1 MLLIRLKQRPLFGFL
16 ANPFGTTARAIELQG
31 DHLMVA
37 GRNMPTLVS
46 LADIGEEPAL
56 RKGALGTTLSLQSSE
71 QSNIILRAANHTDA
85 REFADIVKAAWVRF
99 NIDAFEHEAQ
109 RFDRL
114 YADVSG
120 LERPGRYPASCS
132 LELVL
137 QEARSLDATLLSK
150 LKSRAIGMDRAER
163 VALVRKFVA
172 DPRKA
177 RANAISVFVTAE
189 LELWKE
195 FFDTIESKPLTT
207 EQRLSVVVDENATLV
222 LAGAGSGKT
231 SVITAK
237 AAYLVKAGIRK
248 PEEILLL
255 AFAKNAA
262 AEMSERVQA
271 RSGVPIV
278 ARTFHA
284 LAYDIIGIVEGSK
297 PALADHATDDMA
309 FTNLIKQ
316 ILKDLVH
323 SLSEVSKAIIQ
334 FFAHFLVEP
343 KTEWDF
349 NTKHEFYTHME
360 QQDLRTLQGEKVKSY
375 EELQIANWLYENGV
389 EYEYEPVYEHKIPET
404 GRRDYQPD
412 FRLTESGIYI
422 EHFGVRRQKMADG
435 SEKLITAP
443 FVDRNEYLASMEWKR
458 NVHAEHETTLI
469 ETFSYERQE
478 GRLLTG
484 LAEKLAPHVTLKPR
498 PADTNYDRI
507 VDLKQVDDF
516 SKLLGTFLRKFKS
529 GGYSLEDCETKSGR
543 MKLGRRA
550 MAFLDVFA
558 PVFAEYQKRLG
569 GRIDFEDM
577 ILRAARYTETGRYV
591 SPFRHILV
599 DEFQDIS
606 QSRARLVKAL
616 KAQHPDVRVFAVGD
630 DWQSIFRFAGSDIH
644 LMRHFGRE
652 FGGSFDGEVGVHRA
666 VDLGRTFRS
675 VDQIAFAA
683 RTFVLRNPVQIQK
696 QIVPAGT
703 ATEPAIR
710 IVMTCPKAR
719 DEGKLNEVLTVL
731 SAKSDP
737 AGKTASVLLLAR
749 YRYLEPDLHDLRR
762 RFPRLTFSF
771 KTIHASKGLE
781 ADHVVLLNADS
792 GRVGFPSEIVDD
804 PLLGLVSPDEETFQ
818 NAEERRV
825 MYVAMTRARHT
836 LTILA
841 SNSRPSAFV
850 TELVKDPAYRIVQ
863 PPGPD
868 QEVHECGECG
878 GRLLSVQ
885 GQDGRTWY
893 RCEHSEQC
901 GNFLPACSECG
912 AALPRR
918 VKGASQA
925 KCSCGK
931 VHPSCP
937 ECADGW
943 LVERTG
949 PHSTFLGCVRY
960 PTCVGKAQLPREPS
974 EQRSAGKRR
983 RGRNE

>member
-1 MLLIRLKQRPLFGFL
+1 M
-16 ANPFGTTARAIELQG
+16 NPFGTTARAIELQG
-31 DHLMVA
+31 DQLLVT
-37 GRNMPTLVS
+37 GRSMPASVS
-46 LADIGEEPAL
+46 MADLGEAPAL
-56 RKGALGTTLSLQSSE
+56 RKGALGTTLSLQSTG
-71 QSNIILRAANHTDA
+71 QSNVILRGAGHADA
-85 REFADIVKAAWVRF
+85 RAFADRVKAAWVSF
-99 NIDAFEHEAQ
+99 NTGAFDREAH

-114 YADVSG
+114 NAAVSE
-120 LERPGRYPASCS
+120 LARPSRYPAACS
-132 LELVL
+132 LALVL
-137 QEARSLDATLLSK
+137 QDARSLDTTLLSK
-150 LKSRAIGMDRAER
+150 LRSEAIGTDRAER

-172 DPRKA
+172 DPRAA
-177 RANAISVFVTAE
+177 RANAISVFVAAE
-189 LELWKE
+189 LDRWKQ
-195 FFDTIESKPLTT
+195 FFDTIESKPLTA
-207 EQRLSVVVDENATLV
+207 EQRLSVVVDEDATLV

-237 AAYLVKAGIRK
+237 TAYLVKAGIRK

-262 AEMSERVQA
+262 AEMSERVEA

-297 PALADHATDDMA
+297 PALADHATDDLA

-349 NTKHEFYTHME
+349 KTKHEFYTHME
-360 QQDLRTLQGEKVKSY
+360 AQDLRTLQGEKVKSY

-435 SEKLITAP
+435 SEKLFTAP

-458 NVHAEHETTLI
+458 QVHAEHETTLI

-484 LAEKLAPHVTLKPR
+484 LAEKLAPHIALKPR
-498 PADTNYDRI
+498 PADTIYDRI

-529 GGYSLEDCETKSGR
+529 GGYSLDDCEIKSDR
-543 MKLGRRA
+543 MKLGKRA
-550 MAFLDVFA
+550 KAFLDVFA
-558 PVFAEYQKRLG
+558 PVFEEYQRRLG

-606 QSRARLVKAL
+606 QSRARLVQAL
-616 KAQHPDVRVFAVGD
+616 KAHHPDVRVFAVGD

-652 FGGSFDGEVGVHRA
+652 FGGSFDGEAGVHRA

-710 IVMTCPKAR
+710 IVMTAKN
-719 DEGKLNEVLTVL
+719 ESQKKLSDVLAVL
-731 SAKSDP
+731 SSKSDP
-737 AGKTASVLLLAR
+737 AGKMASVLLLAR
-749 YRYLEPDLHDLRR
+749 YRYLEPDLQDLRR
-762 RFPRLTFSF
+762 RFPRLTVSF

-818 NAEERRV
+818 IAEERRV
-825 MYVAMTRARHT
+825 MYVAMTRARRT

-841 SNSRPSAFV
+841 SNARPSAFV

-893 RCEHSEQC
+893 RCEHSEHC

-918 VKGASQA
+918 VKGAPQA

-931 VHPSCP
+931 MHPSCP

-960 PTCVGKAQLPREPS
+960 PTCLGKAQLPHEPS
-974 EQRSAGKRR
+974 KRGFAGKRR
-983 RGRNE
+983 P